1 MKLKQVF
8 FVLLSLIML
17 STVYTAKVN
26 AHHIFQDI
34 KSTDEAHDEIEYIFN
49 KGIIKGYDSTNGSL
63 YKPSNNVTRSQ
74 AAKMLVIAT
83 GFQPVKVN
91 SSFPDVKTGTE
102 ASGYIEKAVQL
113 GYFGGYADGTF
124 GVNDPLT
131 RGQMS
136 AILVNAFKLDVQ
148 KWAAYPNVFKDVTS
162 KNANISNIKAIYY
175 NGITRGDG
183 DMFLSGNSVTRSHFA
198 LFLARAMDDRFKV
211 DGDVNGINL
220 PDLSLAIG
228 MVKVTDDELN
238 VRTSPTMGDN
248 KIGEVNTTDK
258 LYVFD
263 VQGDW
268 LQIGYKNELA
278 YIHKGFTKFLD
289 ADGNVIGNEIK
300 KVKVTATE
308 LNARRLPSA
317 SSKVVGVLK
326 KDEIISVYGS
336 KDNWY
341 LTTIN
346 GVPAYVSQTYTTDS
360 LVTTP
365 PPVTTPPV
373 VSNLTGKVTVDGL
386 NIRSGPSA
394 SYATI
399 AKVNRGAM
407 VTVKS
412 INGFWAK
419 VVYNGKEGYTHK
431 TYLKLLNNPS
441 SVKNR
446 IIVIDAGHGYTDP
459 GAGVKEDGNLYREKE
474 ITLNVAL
481 LVEKKLKAAGAKV
494 VMTRSSDTFP
504 SLQDRVDIA
513 INNYAELF
521 VSIHANANDN
531 PAAKGTE
538 TYYNVT
544 MNDNSLESYYLAS
557 KINTQIVVNADMN
570 NRGVKEQAFFVNRN
584 MDIPSVLVEMGFM
597 TNPQDLSKLTSP
609 AYVEK
614 FATSIYNG
622 IVQYYSAP

>member
-1 MKLKQVF
+1 
-8 FVLLSLIML
+8 ML
-17 STVYTAKVN
+17 STVYTGKVN

-49 KGIIKGYDSTNGSL
+49 KGIIKGYDTTYGSL
-63 YKPSNNVTRSQ
+63 YKPNNNVTRSQ

-83 GFQPVKVN
+83 GHQPVKVK
-91 SSFPDVKTGTE
+91 SSFPDVKSGTE

-113 GYFGGYADGTF
+113 GYFGGYADGNF
-124 GVNDPLT
+124 GLNDPLT

-136 AILVNAFKLDVQ
+136 AILVNSFELDVQ
-148 KWAAYPNVFKDVTS
+148 KWNAYPNVFKDVTS

-183 DMFLSGNSVTRSHFA
+183 DFYLSGNSVTRSHFA
-198 LFLARAMDDRFKV
+198 LFIARAMDNQFKV

-228 MVKVTDDELN
+228 MVKVTDNQLN
-238 VRTSPTMGDN
+238 VRTSPSIDN
-248 KIGEVNTTDK
+248 NVIGQANTSNE

-268 LQIGYKNELA
+268 LQVGFNSELA
-278 YIHKGFTKFLD
+278 YVHKAYTKFLD

-300 KVKVTATE
+300 KVKVTAAE

-317 SSKVVGVLK
+317 SSKVVGVFK
-326 KDEIISVYGS
+326 KDTIISVYAF

-341 LTTIN
+341 LTTVN
-346 GVPAYVSQTYTTDS
+346 GVPAYVSQTYTSDS
-360 LVTTP
+360 LVVTP

-373 VSNLTGKVTVDGL
+373 VSDLTGKVTVDGL

-399 AKVNRGAM
+399 AKVNRGTM

-419 VVYNGKEGYTHK
+419 VVHNGIEGYTHK
-431 TYLKLLNNPS
+431 TYLKLLNQPTS
-441 SVKNR
+441 LKDR
-446 IIVIDAGHGYTDP
+446 IIVIDAGHGHTDP

-504 SLQDRVDIA
+504 SLQDRVNIA

-521 VSIHANANDN
+521 VSIHANASNS

-538 TYYNVT
+538 TFYNVT
-544 MNDNSLESYYLAS
+544 MNDNSLESYYLAT
-557 KINTQIVVNADMN
+557 KINTQIIVNADMN
-570 NRGVKEQAFFVNRN
+570 NRGIKEQEFFVNRN
-584 MDIPSVLVEMGFM
+584 MDIPSVLVELGFM
-597 TNPQDLSKLTSP
+597 TNPEDLSKLTSSV
-609 AYVEK
+609 YVEK

>member
-17 STVYTAKVN
+17 STVYTGKVN

-124 GVNDPLT
+124 GINDPLT

-148 KWAAYPNVFKDVTS
+148 KWAAYPNVFKDVTT

-183 DMFLSGNSVTRSHFA
+183 DLFLSGNSVTRSHFA

-228 MVKVTDDELN
+228 MVKVTDDQLN
-238 VRTSPTMGDN
+238 VRTSPAIGDN
-248 KIGEVNTTDK
+248 VIGQVDTTDR

-268 LQIGYKNELA
+268 LQIGFNSELA
-278 YIHKGFTKFLD
+278 YIHKAFTKFLD

-360 LVTTP
+360 LVSSP

-399 AKVNRGAM
+399 AKVNRGTI

-412 INGFWAK
+412 INGYWAK

-446 IIVIDAGHGYTDP
+446 IIVIDAGHGFTDP
-459 GAGVKEDGNLYREKE
+459 GAVVGSNTEKA
-474 ITLNVAL
+474 INLNVAL
-481 LVEKKLKAAGAKV
+481 SVEKKLKAAGATV
-494 VMTRSSDTFP
+494 IMTRTNDSFP
-504 SLQDRVDIA
+504 SLQDRV
-513 INNYAELF
+513 ELAYKMYGEIF
-521 VSIHANANDN
+521 VSIHANANYSSSPN
-531 PAAKGTE
+531 GTE

-544 MNDNSLESYYLAS
+544 MNDNSLESATLAS
-557 KINTQIVVNADMN
+557 KINNQIVVNADMN
-570 NRGVKEQAFFVNRN
+570 NRGIKEDVFYVNRN
-584 MDIPSVLVEMGFM
+584 MEIPSVLIELGFM
-597 TNPQDLSKLTSP
+597 TNPSDLSKLTDP
-609 AYVEK
+609 KYVEK
-614 FATSIYNG
+614 YALSIYNG